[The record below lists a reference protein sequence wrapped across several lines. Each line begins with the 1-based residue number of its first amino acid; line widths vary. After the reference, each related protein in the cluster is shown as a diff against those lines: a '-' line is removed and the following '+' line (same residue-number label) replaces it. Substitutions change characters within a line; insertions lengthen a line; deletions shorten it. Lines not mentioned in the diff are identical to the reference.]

1 MALILLRGSRSQIC
15 PLLNEKTSDNK
26 AHSRSFLTVDDLHLL
41 HGKFWAGIFIIL
53 IGIKLYILPFSL
65 LKPYCVVCKAWE
77 SKVPLP
83 WHCQTNQAGPAGAD
97 RSRCNFT
104 LHLCE
109 ATWTKLFPRWSHL
122 TFESVRSAFEI
133 EGFQFSHQLNC
144 RWFLDSSGILQALVS
159 DPQVLKNSAVPHLW
173 TPQHNDPPAF
183 HFWQEDLFFP
193 LSGKAQDHLGRKGCN
208 SCICRAKT
216 AGLALPALWK
226 CFKYCYITGCAA
238 CCLWFGRSL
247 LLSHKHLLQL
257 LGSAALGSDQS
268 GSCGSWWSAQNASPA
283 V

>member
-1 MALILLRGSRSQIC
+1 MALILLRGSSSQIC

-26 AHSRSFLTVDDLHLL
+26 AHPRSFLTVDVLHLL

-109 ATWTKLFPRWSHL
+109 ATWTKLLPRWSHL

-144 RWFLDSSGILQALVS
+144 SWVSGLFRGLAGFSLWSPSPEEQCCS
-159 DPQVLKNSAVPHLW
+159 TFMDPTAPW
-173 TPQHNDPPAF
+173 PTC
-183 HFWQEDLFFP
+183 FP
-193 LSGKAQDHLGRKGCN
+193 L
-208 SCICRAKT
+208 
-216 AGLALPALWK
+216 LARGFVFSFVW
-226 CFKYCYITGCAA
+226 
-238 CCLWFGRSL
+238 
-247 LLSHKHLLQL
+247 
-257 LGSAALGSDQS
+257 
-268 GSCGSWWSAQNASPA
+268 
-283 V
+283 